1 MSGSLSV
8 DDWVPQDDFDRIK
21 WGWNVETGEAVV
33 WTVTGVGD
41 GRPGHTEYLEE
52 RWGRPPS
59 VENGDVLGRAH
70 WVVLEGRDRIDEIAV
85 EAYYTCEV
93 PADVM
98 AALSAAFPGATIA
111 VAS

>member
-1 MSGSLSV
+1 MHPAKGKAAEGCMSGSLSV

-59 VENGDVLGRAH
+59 VENGDVLGLAH
-70 WVVLEGRDRIDEIAV
+70 WVVLEGRDRLDEIAV
-85 EAYYTCEV
+85 A
-93 PADVM
+93 P
-98 AALSAAFPGATIA
+98 
-111 VAS
+111 